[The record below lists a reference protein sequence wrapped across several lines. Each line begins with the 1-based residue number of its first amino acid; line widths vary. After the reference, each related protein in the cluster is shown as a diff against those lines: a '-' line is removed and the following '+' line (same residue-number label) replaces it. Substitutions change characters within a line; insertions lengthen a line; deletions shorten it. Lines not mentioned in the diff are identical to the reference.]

1 MTSRTALLLTF
12 IGLCHG
18 LSAIVVA
25 DDTTDA
31 HQHQLP
37 AAPEDAQRYAPTTI
51 PDRIVLTWT
60 ADPATSQ
67 AVTWRTSTEVAKAW
81 AEIAVASSDPAFEAD
96 ARKMPATSQPL
107 TSNLGTAHYHTVEFT
122 DLQPETKYA
131 YRVGDGRNFSEWFH
145 FTTASAEAKPFRFIY
160 FGDAQ
165 NNIRSLWSRVVREA
179 YRDAPRAALLL
190 HAGDLVNRAESD
202 AEWGDWC
209 AAGRWLN
216 GMMPSIA
223 VPGNHEQAKQ
233 EDGSRRL
240 SHHWRPQFAFP
251 TNGPK
256 GLEESCYTLVYQG
269 VRFVCMNSN
278 ERHEEQ
284 AIWMDQVLSEN
295 TERWLICTFHH
306 PIYSTGK
313 DRDNAELR
321 ALWKPILDKHQ
332 VDLVLQGHD
341 HTYGR
346 TGLETPIVQPAEAIA
361 NVMEGVNLADRK
373 TGTVYVVS
381 VSGPKMYS
389 LQKHPFMMRQ
399 AERTQLY
406 QIIEVNGDQ
415 LHYEARTAV
424 GTPYDAFTLKKQEGQ
439 INQMIERVPAAPE
452 SAPAFVTDKYTVK
465 SPEFIPNKVAE
476 LFAQMNKNDDQVLSD
491 DEIPDALKRRMLK
504 YDSND
509 DQQISKSELREIAKA
524 WYLIAP

>member
-1 MTSRTALLLTF
+1 MVGFFDGFPA
-12 IGLCHG
+12 H
-18 LSAIVVA
+18 A
-25 DDTTDA
+25 DDTEES
-31 HQHQLP
+31 HQHQFP
-37 AAPEDAQRYAPTTI
+37 AAPEDAQRYAATTI
-51 PDRIVLTWT
+51 PDRLVLTW
-60 ADPATSQ
+60 ASDPTTSQ
-67 AVTWRTSTEVAKAW
+67 AATWRTSTDVTNAW
-81 AEIAVASSDPAFEAD
+81 AEIAVASADPAFEAD
-96 ARKMPATSQPL
+96 ARKVNAETQVL
-107 TSNLGTAHYHTVEFT
+107 DSNLGTAHYHTVHFT

-145 FTTASAEAKPFRFIY
+145 FTTASTKSKPFRFIY

-179 YRDAPRAALLL
+179 YRDAPRAAFLL
-190 HAGDLVNRAESD
+190 HAGDLINRAESD

-233 EDGSRRL
+233 EDGSRKL
-240 SHHWRPQFAFP
+240 SAHWRPQFAFP
-251 TNGPK
+251 TNGPE

-278 ERHEEQ
+278 ERQVEQ
-284 AIWMDQVLSEN
+284 AIWMDQVLSKN
-295 TERWLICTFHH
+295 KARWVICTFHH

-321 ALWKPILDKHQ
+321 ALWKPILDKHK

-346 TGLETPIVQPAEAIA
+346 TGLQTPIVEPAEAIA
-361 NVMEGVNLADRK
+361 NVMDGVNLADRK

-389 LQKHPFMMRQ
+389 LQQHPFMKQQ

-406 QIIEVNGDQ
+406 QIIEVNGNQ

-424 GTPYDAFTLKKQEGQ
+424 GVPYDAFTLKKRDGQ
-439 INQMIERVPAAPE
+439 INKMVERVPDVPE
-452 SAPAFVTDKYTVK
+452 AVPAFVTDKYTLK
-465 SPEFIPNKVAE
+465 SPEFVPNKVAE
-476 LFAQMNKNDDQVLSD
+476 LFALQNKNGDDVLSGA
-491 DEIPDALKRRMLK
+491 EIPEGIQNRILKF
-504 YDSND
+504 DSD
-509 DQQISKSELREIAKA
+509 GDKQISKAELREIVKS
-524 WYLIAP
+524 WYLISP